1 MGSEGECKVDLT
13 NMGVRMQILVSSRVY
28 VSCFVSLHSWKG
40 WVLFWKLKVDI
51 IIHINKIASN
61 RFWYLI
67 FHCFLN
73 ANNNQQGQL
82 QNWSVGVWEVDE
94 VGTWQVGTYMGLH
107 WSWIVKLDVLHFKS
121 CIAQYLAI
129 LFLTTSQQEF

>member
-1 MGSEGECKVDLT
+1 MGYEGKCKVDLT

-40 WVLFWKLKVDI
+40 FVLFWKLKVDI

-61 RFWYLI
+61 RFRYLI
-67 FHCFLN
+67 FHCFIN
-73 ANNNQQGQL
+73 ANNNKV
-82 QNWSVGVWEVDE
+82 NFKTGVLEFGRLMKLALGKLAPIW
-94 VGTWQVGTYMGLH
+94 GLH

-129 LFLTTSQQEF
+129 LVLTTSQHEF